1 MSGERKLSALS
12 RSNQIEQSP
21 MISNGSKFKIKKQS
35 VQNSESYD
43 YDKNPY
49 GKKKINDGIKL
60 PKLKD
65 NN

>member
-1 MSGERKLSALS
+1 
-12 RSNQIEQSP
+12 